1 MHDFWPVMTDL
12 EERVRARAYRLW
24 QEEGCPHGRELAH
37 WEKAKE
43 LSNAP
48 AEFGDSPTADDFR
61 AIYSLAECPVPP
73 EDIVGQ
79 PPRIVRTSHTEHKV
93 WSSTDFAM
101 SLIQGFI
108 AVLGMGAALA
118 LGWRFLTH

>member
-1 MHDFWPVMTDL
+1 MHDVWPVMTDL

-79 PPRIVRTSHTEHKV
+79 PPEHKV